1 MWKVSPA
8 KKRLPAQVA
17 MRETSKVATRVI
29 DRSHHYRAGIL
40 LSSGLSISGFH
51 NSSNEVPGP
60 GAYSPNFKTIAN
72 SVSPKKK
79 VRNSVAV
86 SSPSSPSKPV
96 TYHNVIIRDE
106 MIVQIVGHDTSHI
119 GPGQYNVPLSTF
131 GTKKSFNSRVIQNLA
146 ESTKTR

>member
-17 MRETSKVATRVI
+17 NRETSRVPTRAI

-60 GAYSPNFKTIAN
+60 GAYSPKFKTIAN

-79 VRNSVAV
+79 VRSTIAISN
-86 SSPSSPSKPV
+86 PSSPSKPV
-96 TYHNVIIRDE
+96 TYHNVIIRDD
-106 MIVQIVGHDTSHI
+106 MVVQIVGHDTSHL
-119 GPGQYNVPLSTF
+119 GPGQYNVPLGSF
-131 GTKKSFNSRVIQNLA
+131 STKKSFNSRVIQNLA
-146 ESTKTR
+146 ESKKTR